1 MIKMKS
7 GAEFLRVFFG
17 KPLVFFVLA
26 FASCST
32 IKQPESVYEEPD
44 YTAEDV
50 RREEIKRIEEMM
62 EKSPVQALWRAT
74 LLNDKE
80 TVSKCEETVV
90 GKYKEELEKENYYN
104 ARNLYKSLEAVSYDG
119 LKSLSKNY
127 EELDRLCT
135 ERVPGLK
142 KINSSLQKV
151 SGYIN
156 GTVTI
161 WVDKGMAVK
170 NGMGY
175 ADRVIGSGFFISKDG
190 YIITNNHVITDVV
203 DTKSKSYAK
212 LFIKLAEDS
221 DTRIPAKVIGW
232 DPVLDLALLKTEV
245 DAPFSFNLGSSADLD
260 VGDKIYCIGSPIG
273 LERTLTSGIVS
284 ATDRKLFSLGDV
296 MQIDAAVNSG
306 NSGGPCID
314 SNGNVQAIVFAGM
327 LQYEGL
333 NFAIPVEYLKG
344 ELPALYS
351 GGKLSHPWIGCFGHT
366 KKVLGKDSGLE
377 VQYVLPGGSASR
389 AGIKPGDV
397 IVSIDGQGVKTLE
410 DAQNIFIKES
420 AKTIVTVKYRTNNDV
435 EKTCSIYLSVR
446 PENPGYTVYSSDI
459 LANSFVPIFGMKLN
473 RASSSSKSKFTID
486 SIIRGSV
493 ADESGFSENDAIEV
507 RKVTFDKDNSILYA
521 EVYTKNRKKGYLDVV
536 MGIGAKLDSPYYF

>member
-1 MIKMKS
+1 MMMKD
-7 GAEFLRVFFG
+7 GADFLSVAL
-17 KPLVFFVLA
+17 KAAVAAACAAFVV
-26 FASCST
+26 SCSS
-32 IKQPESVYEEPD
+32 IKEPDSVYEEPD

-50 RREEIKRIEEMM
+50 RREEIKRIDEML
-62 EKSPVQALWRAT
+62 EKNPVQALWRAT
-74 LLNDKE
+74 LLGDAG
-80 TVSKCEETVV
+80 TVSKCESAVV
-90 GKYKEELEKENYYN
+90 DKYNEELEKENYYT
-104 ARNLYKSLEAVSYDG
+104 AKNLYKSLASVSSKK
-119 LKSLSKNY
+119 LSSLSKNY
-127 EELDRLCT
+127 DELDKLCT

-161 WVDKGMAVK
+161 WVDKGLAVK
-170 NGMGY
+170 NGLGY

-190 YIITNNHVITDVV
+190 YIITNNHVIADVV

-232 DPVLDLALLKTEV
+232 DPVIDLALLKTEV
-245 DAPFSFNLGSSADLD
+245 DAPFIFNLGSSEDLD
-260 VGDKIYCIGSPIG
+260 VGDKIYCIGSPVG

-351 GGKLSHPWIGCFGHT
+351 GGKLNHPWIGCFGHT
-366 KKVLGKDSGLE
+366 KRALGKDSGLE
-377 VQYVLPGGSASR
+377 LQYVLPGGSASR
-389 AGIKPGDV
+389 AGMKAGDV
-397 IVSIDGQGVKTLE
+397 IVAVDGQRVKTLE
-410 DAQNIFIKES
+410 DVQNILIKET
-420 AKTIVTVKYRTNNDV
+420 AKTIIPVTYRTESDE
-435 EKTCSIYLSVR
+435 EKTCAVYLSVR

-459 LANSFVPIFGMKLN
+459 IANSFVPIFGMKLIH
-473 RASSSSKSKFTID
+473 ASTSSRNKYTI
-486 SIIRGSV
+486 SSLIRGSI
-493 ADESGFSENDAIEV
+493 ADESGFSENDSIEI
-507 RKVTFDKDNSILYA
+507 RKVSFDNDNSVLYA

-536 MGIGAKLDSPYYF
+536 MAIGAKLDSPYYF